1 MKPYIVIM
9 TAVAVSVG
17 YFSALF
23 FNTPHPLQLEG
34 TPWCL
39 HGHYTNLKHFS
50 ASEGP
55 PDVLIDITNRGVTV
69 YTKCTP

>member
-1 MKPYIVIM
+1 MNFYMVVL
-9 TAVAVSVG
+9 TVVAVYVG
-17 YFSALF
+17 YFTALF
-23 FNTPHPLQLEG
+23 LHTLPPPQLEG

-50 ASEGP
+50 ATKEP
-55 PDVLIDITNRGVTV
+55 PTALIDITSRGVTV